1 MEIGL
6 PGLLGLHVQKHA
18 MMVYKDACVNVKT
31 QHQQTVVTH
40 VRGMPVKSRLAV
52 YNSAQV

>member
-6 PGLLGLHVQKHA
+6 PGLHGLHVQKHA
-18 MMVYKDACVNVKT
+18 MMVYRDACVNVET

-40 VRGMPVKSRLAV
+40 VKGMLVKSRLAV
-52 YNSAQV
+52 YNSAQ